1 MSAPLGLNVGLVGTT
16 GGVGK
21 RVDPYHAHNFLVEIE
36 GLVVGGFSRVDGLES
51 AIETQDVIEGGVNGY
66 VHKVLKGTTHP
77 PLVLQHGL
85 TDVDVLWSWYER
97 TRRGVIKRRNGT
109 ITLLDRQRQPVMAWN
124 FADAL
129 PVKWAGPS
137 FDASNDSTVAI
148 ERLEL
153 VHRGL
158 SKPPNSQVTAPV
170 PGASGLV
177 R

>member
-1 MSAPLGLNVGLVGTT
+1 MTAPLGLNAGLVGIT
-16 GGVGK
+16 GALGK
-21 RVDPYHAHNFLVEIE
+21 RLDPYHAHNFLVEIE
-36 GLVVGGFSRVDGLES
+36 GLVVGGFTKVDGLES
-51 AIETQDVIEGGVNGY
+51 TIETQDVTEGGVNGY

-97 TRRGVIKRRNGT
+97 TSRGVIKRKNGT
-109 ITLLDRQRQPVMAWN
+109 ITLLDRQRLPVMWWN

-148 ERLEL
+148 ERFEL

-158 SKPPNSQVTAPV
+158 SKPPASQITALV
-170 PGASGLV
+170 RGATGLV